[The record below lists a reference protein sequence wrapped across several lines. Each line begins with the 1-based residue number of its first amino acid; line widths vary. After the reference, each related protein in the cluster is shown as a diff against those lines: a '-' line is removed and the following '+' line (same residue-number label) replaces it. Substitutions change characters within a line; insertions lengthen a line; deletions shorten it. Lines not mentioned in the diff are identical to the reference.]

1 MKKLVLI
8 ALGALSVTSFAN
20 GGHGMTAN
28 EVLMELKAGNARY
41 MNKQGSSY
49 DYRADAKLAAEKG
62 QQPIAYILSCM
73 DSRAI
78 PEKAFDQTAGKLYV
92 SRVAGNVISKNML
105 ASMEYAVL
113 TGAKA
118 LVIMGHTHCGAV
130 ISTCKG
136 SAFGNIDHL
145 LDVIR
150 PAVTAQG
157 SAPNCE
163 SHDVVDKIAIQNV
176 KNMIAKTLKKSSYVA
191 DKVKSQEIILI
202 GAMHDIDTG
211 KITFLN

>member
-1 MKKLVLI
+1 MKKSILMLVS
-8 ALGALSVTSFAN
+8 ALAASAFAES
-20 GGHGMTAN
+20 HGMSPS
-28 EVLMELKAGNARY
+28 EVLMELKSGNARY
-41 MNKQGSSY
+41 VNKQTLGH
-49 DYRADAKLAAEKG
+49 DYRAAAKDGAIQG
-62 QQPIAYILSCM
+62 QKPIAYVLSCM

-78 PEKAFDQTAGKLYV
+78 PEIAFDQTAGKLYV
-92 SRVAGNVISKNML
+92 SRVAGNVLSKNML

-113 TGAKA
+113 TGAKV

-157 SAPNCE
+157 AKPNCE
-163 SHDVVDKIAIQNV
+163 SHEVVDKIAEQNV
-176 KNMIAKTLKKSSYVA
+176 NNMIAKTLKKSSYVA
-191 DKVKSQEIILI
+191 DKVKSKEVMLI
-202 GAMHDIDTG
+202 GAMHDIETG

>member
-1 MKKLVLI
+1 MRKLFLLT
-8 ALGALSVTSFAN
+8 LGLMSVASFADV
-20 GGHGMTAN
+20 GHGMTPN
-28 EVLMELKAGNARY
+28 EVLMELKAGNSRY
-41 MNKQGSSY
+41 INKQGISH
-49 DYRADAKLAAEKG
+49 DYRSDAKLAAEKG
-62 QQPIAYILSCM
+62 QKPIAYVLSCM

-113 TGAKA
+113 TGAKV

-130 ISTCKG
+130 VSTCKG

-145 LDVIR
+145 LDIIR

-163 SHDVVDKIAIQNV
+163 SHDVVDKIAMQNV
-176 KNMIAKTLKKSSYVA
+176 KNMLAKTLKKSSYVA
-191 DKVKSQEIILI
+191 DKVKSQEVILI